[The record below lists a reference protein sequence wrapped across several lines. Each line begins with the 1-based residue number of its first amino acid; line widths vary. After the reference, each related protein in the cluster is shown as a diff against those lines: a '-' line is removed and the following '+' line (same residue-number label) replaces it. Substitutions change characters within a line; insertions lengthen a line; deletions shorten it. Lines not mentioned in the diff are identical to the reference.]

1 MHLIFQT
8 FISAESQLDIKSLQ
22 SSIEAIEQGIKE
34 GKTEVLKDKAESVH
48 TLLRLLDEG
57 TLRVCTREGDEWL
70 THTWI
75 KQGILHYFRLM
86 EMKAFEVG
94 PFHYYD
100 KIPLKTNFEKLKV
113 RVVPPATA
121 RYGSFM
127 EPGVVLMPSYVN
139 IGAFVGKNTMVDTW
153 ATVGSCAQIG
163 ENVHLSGGVGIGGVL
178 EPAHAM
184 PVIIG
189 DGAFIGSRAIVVEGV
204 QIGSEAVL
212 AANVTITASTPIIDV
227 RGGEFKETRG
237 RIPNRAVVLPGTKE
251 KKVAGGTIHTS
262 CVYIIGERKAS
273 TDLKTSLND
282 TLREFALSV

>member
-1 MHLIFQT
+1 MREYDVDL
-8 FISAESQLDIKSLQ
+8 KKLQ
-22 SSIEAIEQGIKE
+22 STIEHIEQSLGQ
-34 GKTEVLKDKAESVH
+34 GKGEVLKENAEAVH
-48 TLLRLLDEG
+48 ALLKHLDEG
-57 TLRVCTREGDEWL
+57 TLRVCTREGDDWV
-70 THTWI
+70 THAWI
-75 KQGILHYFRLM
+75 KQGILHYFRMM

-100 KIPLKTNFEKLKV
+100 KIPLKTNYEQLKV

-163 ENVHLSGGVGIGGVL
+163 ANVHLSGGVGIGGVL
-178 EPAHAM
+178 EPAHAK
-184 PVIIG
+184 PVIVG

-204 QIGSEAVL
+204 QIGAEAVL
-212 AANVTITASTPIIDV
+212 AANVTLTASTPIIDIRDGKFV
-227 RGGEFKETRG
+227 ETKG
-237 RIPNRAVVLPGTKE
+237 FIPDRAVVLPGTKE
-251 KKVAGGTIHTS
+251 KQVPGGVIHTA
-262 CVYIIGERKAS
+262 CAYIIGNRKAS

-282 TLREFALSV
+282 TLREFAISV